1 MDERR
6 LKSKIK
12 NKMSLLK
19 VKNLNIS
26 YPTRKETIVAS
37 KDVEF
42 TLERGEI
49 LGIVGESG
57 SGKSTIANAIINL
70 IDPPGEITSGSIKID
85 NDELRDNEELI
96 QEIRGKKIGFVFQD
110 PQTSLNPLFKIKDQL
125 IETIQTHLNLDYQD
139 ALKKS
144 IQLLEEVGIDNAEKR
159 IEDYPHQFSGGMRQ
173 RVVIALAISCE
184 PDLIIADE
192 PTTALDVSIQH
203 QILELLKDLTKKRNL
218 GVMIITHDMGV
229 IAETTDKVI
238 VMRHGL
244 IVEQGD
250 TKELLTNPKSN
261 EARSLVISVPPTNKK
276 IDRFKL
282 ISPDGKEITSDSK
295 NLTKNIIKTWGARE
309 NTNQKLLELSGV
321 TKIFDDKSLMSNFS
335 FGSKNET
342 TTKVVKAVDNV
353 SFELFEG
360 ETLGLV
366 GESGSGKSTIAK
378 IITGLVRPTN
388 GEIFYNNLSLYN
400 SKRKYQIDK
409 SRGQVQMI
417 FQDPYS
423 SLNPRF
429 KVRDII
435 SEPIRLFQKNI
446 SSSELTKNLY
456 DLIDIVGMSRQ
467 SLDRYPHEFSGG
479 QRQRISIA
487 RALATRPLLLI
498 CDEPTSALDVSI
510 QAQVLNLLKDIQD
523 ELHLAMLFISHD
535 LPVIRQ
541 MCNRIVVLKNGI
553 VCETKES
560 EELFNNPEHPY
571 TQELIRLMPKI
582 ESII

>member
-1 MDERR
+1 
-6 LKSKIK
+6 
-12 NKMSLLK
+12 MSLLEI
-19 VKNLNIS
+19 KNLNIS
-26 YPTRKETIVAS
+26 YKTRKETIVAS
-37 KDVEF
+37 SNVNF

-70 IDPPGEITSGSIKID
+70 IDPPGQITGGTIKV
-85 NDELRDNEELI
+85 DNEELQNNEEII
-96 QEIRGKKIGFVFQD
+96 QQIRGKKIGFVFQD

-125 IETIQTHLNLDYQD
+125 IETIQTHLNLSHDE

-144 IQLLEEVGIDNAEKR
+144 INLLEEVGIENATKR

-192 PTTALDVSIQH
+192 PTTALDVSIQY
-203 QILELLKDLTKKRNL
+203 QILELLKELTKKRNL
-218 GVMIITHDMGV
+218 GVIIITHDMGV
-229 IAETTDKVI
+229 IAETTNKVI

-244 IVEQGD
+244 IVEQGN
-250 TKELLTNPKSN
+250 TKDLLTNPKSS

-276 IDRFKL
+276 IERFKL
-282 ISPDGKEITSDSK
+282 ISPDGSEITSSSA
-295 NLTKNIIKTWGARE
+295 NLTKNIIKTWGVRK
-309 NTNQKLLELSGV
+309 NTNQKLLEV
-321 TKIFDDKSLMSNFS
+321 KKITKIFDDQSIS
-335 FGSKNET
+335 FRKKIDENA
-342 TTKVVKAVDNV
+342 VKAVNNV

-378 IITGLVRPTN
+378 IITGLVRPSFGELEYN
-388 GEIFYNNLSLYN
+388 GLSLYN
-400 SKRKYQIDK
+400 SRGKYQIDK
-409 SRGQVQMI
+409 SRGQIQMI

-429 KVRDII
+429 KVKQII
-435 SEPIRLFQKNI
+435 AEPIKFFQKGITRNDL
-446 SSSELTKNLY
+446 EQNVN
-456 DLIDIVGMSRQ
+456 DLIDIVGMTRK

-487 RALATRPLLLI
+487 RALATRPRLLI

-510 QAQVLNLLKDIQD
+510 QAQILNLLKDIQD
-523 ELHLAMLFISHD
+523 ELHLTILFISHD

-541 MCNRIVVLKNGI
+541 MCNRIIVLKNGI
-553 VCETKES
+553 VCESNDTETLFNDPLHDYTKE
-560 EELFNNPEHPY
+560 
-571 TQELIRLMPKI
+571 LIKLMPKI

>member
-1 MDERR
+1 
-6 LKSKIK
+6 
-12 NKMSLLK
+12 MSFLE

-70 IDPPGEITSGSIKID
+70 IDPPGEITSGSIKMD
-85 NDELRDNEELI
+85 NNELRDNEELI
-96 QEIRGKKIGFVFQD
+96 QKIRGKKIGFVFQD
-110 PQTSLNPLFKIKDQL
+110 PQTSLNPLFRIKDQL
-125 IETIQTHLNLDYQD
+125 IETIQTHLNLNYQD

-218 GVMIITHDMGV
+218 GVIIITHDMGV

-238 VMRHGL
+238 VMRHGV
-244 IVEQGD
+244 IVEQGA

-276 IDRFKL
+276 IDRFRL

-295 NLTKNIIKTWGARE
+295 NLTKKIIKTWGVRE
-309 NTNQKLLELSGV
+309 KNKDKKVLQLTGV
-321 TKIFDDKSLMSNFS
+321 TKIFDDKSLISNFS
-335 FGSKNET
+335 FGSKNEST
-342 TTKVVKAVDNV
+342 NKLEKAVDNV

-378 IITGLVRPTN
+378 IITGLVRPSN
-388 GEIFYNNLSLYN
+388 GEIFYNDISLYN

-409 SRGQVQMI
+409 SRGQIQMI

-435 SEPIRLFQKNI
+435 SEPIKLFQKNI
-446 SSSELTKNLY
+446 KKNELTQNIY
-456 DLIDIVGMSRQ
+456 DLIDIVGMTRQ

-487 RALATRPLLLI
+487 RALATRPSLLI

-523 ELHLAMLFISHD
+523 ELHLTMLFISHD

-541 MCNRIVVLKNGI
+541 MCNRIVVLKNGSI
-553 VCETKES
+553 CETKES
-560 EELFNNPEHPY
+560 EELFNNPTHPY
-571 TQELIRLMPKI
+571 TKELIRLMPKI

>member
-1 MDERR
+1 
-6 LKSKIK
+6 
-12 NKMSLLK
+12 MSLLQ
-19 VKNLNIS
+19 VNNLNIS
-26 YPTRKETIVAS
+26 NPTRKETIVAS

-42 TLERGEI
+42 NLERGEI

-70 IDPPGEITSGSIKID
+70 IDPPGEITGGSIKID
-85 NDELRDNEELI
+85 DNELRSNEDVI
-96 QEIRGKKIGFVFQD
+96 QKYRGKKIGFVFQD

-125 IETIQTHLNLDYQD
+125 IETIQTHLDLDYQE

-144 IQLLEEVGIDNAEKR
+144 IRLLEEVGIDNAEER

-192 PTTALDVSIQH
+192 PTTALDVSIQY

-218 GVMIITHDMGV
+218 GVIIITHDMGV
-229 IAETTDKVI
+229 IAETTNKVI
-238 VMRHGL
+238 VMRYGV

-250 TKELLTNPKSN
+250 TKELLTNPKST

-295 NLTKNIIKTWGARE
+295 NLTKNIIKTWGVRE
-309 NTNQKLLELSGV
+309 NNNQKLLELSEV
-321 TKIFDDKSLMSNFS
+321 TKIFDEQTMASSFR
-335 FGSKNET
+335 FGSKNDT
-342 TTKVVKAVDNV
+342 NDKAVKAVNDV
-353 SFELFEG
+353 SFELYEG

-400 SKRKYQIDK
+400 SKRKYQIEN
-409 SRGQVQMI
+409 SRGQIQMI

-435 SEPIRLFQKNI
+435 AEPIKLFQKNI
-446 SSSELTKNLY
+446 SKSELIQNTH
-456 DLIDIVGMSRQ
+456 DLIDIVGMTRQ

-487 RALATRPLLLI
+487 RALATRPRLLV

-510 QAQVLNLLKDIQD
+510 QAQILNLLKDIQD
-523 ELHLAMLFISHD
+523 ELHLTMLFISHD

-541 MCNRIVVLKNGI
+541 MCNRIVVLKNGS

-560 EELFNNPEHPY
+560 EELFNAPDHPY

-582 ESII
+582 ESIV

>member
-1 MDERR
+1 
-6 LKSKIK
+6 
-12 NKMSLLK
+12 MSFLE
-19 VKNLNIS
+19 VKNLDIS

-37 KDVEF
+37 KNVEF

-70 IDPPGEITSGSIKID
+70 IDPPGEITNGSIKID
-85 NDELRDNEELI
+85 NNELRDNEELI
-96 QEIRGKKIGFVFQD
+96 QKMRGKKIGFVFQD

-125 IETIQTHLNLDYQD
+125 IETIQTHLNLSYKD

-144 IQLLEEVGIDNAEKR
+144 IQLLKEVGIDNAEKR

-192 PTTALDVSIQH
+192 PTTALDVSIQY

-218 GVMIITHDMGV
+218 GVIIITHDMGV
-229 IAETTDKVI
+229 IAETTNKVI
-238 VMRHGL
+238 VMRDGL

-295 NLTKNIIKTWGARE
+295 NLTKNIIKTWGIRE
-309 NTNQKLLELSGV
+309 NKNQKLLKLTDV
-321 TKIFDDKSLMSNFS
+321 TKIFDDKSFAINIS
-335 FGSKNET
+335 FGSKNEST
-342 TTKVVKAVDNV
+342 DKVVKAVDNV

-388 GEIFYNNLSLYN
+388 GEIFYNNVSLYN
-400 SKRKYQIDK
+400 SNRKYQIDK
-409 SRGQVQMI
+409 SRGQIQMI

-435 SEPIRLFQKNI
+435 SEPIKFFQKNI
-446 SSSELTKNLY
+446 SHNELTQNVY
-456 DLIDIVGMSRQ
+456 DLIDIVGMTRQ

-487 RALATRPLLLI
+487 RALATRPRLLI

-510 QAQVLNLLKDIQD
+510 QAQILNLLKDIQD
-523 ELHLAMLFISHD
+523 ELHLAILFISHD

-541 MCNRIVVLKNGI
+541 MCNRIVVLKNGS
-553 VCETKES
+553 VCETKET

>member
-1 MDERR
+1 
-6 LKSKIK
+6 
-12 NKMSLLK
+12 MSLLEI
-19 VKNLNIS
+19 KNLNIS
-26 YPTRKETIVAS
+26 YKTRKETIVAS
-37 KDVEF
+37 SNVNF

-70 IDPPGEITSGSIKID
+70 IDPPGLITGGTIKID
-85 NDELRDNEELI
+85 NKELQNNEEII
-96 QEIRGKKIGFVFQD
+96 QQIRGKKIGFVFQD

-125 IETIQTHLNLDYQD
+125 IETIQTHLNLSHDE

-144 IQLLEEVGIDNAEKR
+144 INLLEEVGIENATKR

-192 PTTALDVSIQH
+192 PTTALDVSIQY
-203 QILELLKDLTKKRNL
+203 QILELLKELTKKRNL
-218 GVMIITHDMGV
+218 GVIIITHDMGV
-229 IAETTDKVI
+229 IAETTNKVI

-244 IVEQGD
+244 IVEQGN
-250 TKELLTNPKSN
+250 TKDLLTNPKST

-276 IDRFKL
+276 IERFKL
-282 ISPDGKEITSDSK
+282 ISPDGSEITTSSA
-295 NLTKNIIKTWGARE
+295 NLTKNIIKTWGVRK
-309 NTNQKLLELSGV
+309 NTNQKLLELKKI
-321 TKIFDDKSLMSNFS
+321 TKIFDDQSISY
-335 FGSKNET
+335 SKKLDENA
-342 TTKVVKAVDNV
+342 VKAVNNV
-353 SFELFEG
+353 SFKLFEG

-378 IITGLVRPTN
+378 IITGLVRPSFGELEYN
-388 GEIFYNNLSLYN
+388 GLSLYN
-400 SKRKYQIDK
+400 SRRKYQIDK
-409 SRGQVQMI
+409 SRGQIQMI

-429 KVRDII
+429 KVKDII
-435 SEPIRLFQKNI
+435 AEPIKFFQKSITRNDL
-446 SSSELTKNLY
+446 EQNVN
-456 DLIDIVGMSRQ
+456 DLIDIVGMTRK

-487 RALATRPLLLI
+487 RALATRPRLLI

-510 QAQVLNLLKDIQD
+510 QAQILNLLKDIQD
-523 ELHLAMLFISHD
+523 ELHLTMLFISHD

-541 MCNRIVVLKNGI
+541 MCNRIIVLKNGI
-553 VCETKES
+553 VCESNDTETLFNDPLHEYTKE
-560 EELFNNPEHPY
+560 
-571 TQELIRLMPKI
+571 LIKLMPKI

>member
-1 MDERR
+1 
-6 LKSKIK
+6 
-12 NKMSLLK
+12 MSLLK

-446 SSSELTKNLY
+446 SSSELTQNLY

>member
-1 MDERR
+1 
-6 LKSKIK
+6 
-12 NKMSLLK
+12 MSLLEI
-19 VKNLNIS
+19 KNLNIS
-26 YPTRKETIVAS
+26 YKTRKETIVAS
-37 KDVEF
+37 SNVNF

-70 IDPPGEITSGSIKID
+70 IDPPGLITGGTIKID
-85 NDELRDNEELI
+85 NKELQNNEEII
-96 QEIRGKKIGFVFQD
+96 QQIRGKKIGFVFQD

-125 IETIQTHLNLDYQD
+125 IETIQTHLNLSHDE

-144 IQLLEEVGIDNAEKR
+144 INLLEEVGIENATKR

-192 PTTALDVSIQH
+192 PTTALDVSIQY
-203 QILELLKDLTKKRNL
+203 QILELLKELTKKRNL
-218 GVMIITHDMGV
+218 GVIIITHDMGV
-229 IAETTDKVI
+229 IAETTNKVI

-244 IVEQGD
+244 IVEQGN
-250 TKELLTNPKSN
+250 TKDLLTNPKST

-276 IDRFKL
+276 IERFKL
-282 ISPDGKEITSDSK
+282 ISPDGSEITTSSA
-295 NLTKNIIKTWGARE
+295 NLTKNIIKTWGVRK
-309 NTNQKLLELSGV
+309 NTNQKLLELKKI
-321 TKIFDDKSLMSNFS
+321 TKIFDDQSISY
-335 FGSKNET
+335 
-342 TTKVVKAVDNV
+342 TKKLDENAVKAVNNV
-353 SFELFEG
+353 SFKLFEG

-378 IITGLVRPTN
+378 IITGLVRPSFGELEYN
-388 GEIFYNNLSLYN
+388 GLSLYN
-400 SKRKYQIDK
+400 SRRKYQIDK
-409 SRGQVQMI
+409 SRGQIQMI

-429 KVRDII
+429 KVKDII
-435 SEPIRLFQKNI
+435 AEPIKFFQKSITRNDL
-446 SSSELTKNLY
+446 EQNVN
-456 DLIDIVGMSRQ
+456 DLIDIVGMTRK

-487 RALATRPLLLI
+487 RALATRPRLLI

-510 QAQVLNLLKDIQD
+510 QAQILNLLKDIQD
-523 ELHLAMLFISHD
+523 ELHLTMLFISHD

-541 MCNRIVVLKNGI
+541 MCNRIIVLKNGTI
-553 VCETKES
+553 CETNET
-560 EELFNNPEHPY
+560 EMLFNEPSHQY
-571 TQELIRLMPKI
+571 TKQLINLMPKI
-582 ESII
+582 ESLI

>member
-1 MDERR
+1 
-6 LKSKIK
+6 
-12 NKMSLLK
+12 MSFLE
-19 VKNLNIS
+19 VKNLDIS

-37 KDVEF
+37 KNVEF

-70 IDPPGEITSGSIKID
+70 IDPPGEITNGSIKID
-85 NDELRDNEELI
+85 NNELRDNEELI
-96 QEIRGKKIGFVFQD
+96 QKIRGKKIGFVFQD

-125 IETIQTHLNLDYQD
+125 IETIQTHLNLGYQD

-144 IQLLEEVGIDNAEKR
+144 IQLLKEVGIDNAEKR

-192 PTTALDVSIQH
+192 PTTALDVSIQY

-218 GVMIITHDMGV
+218 GVIIITHDMGV
-229 IAETTDKVI
+229 IAETTNKVI
-238 VMRHGL
+238 VMRDGL

-295 NLTKNIIKTWGARE
+295 NLTKNIIKTWGIRE
-309 NTNQKLLELSGV
+309 NKNQKLLKLTDV
-321 TKIFDDKSLMSNFS
+321 TKNFDERSLAINIS
-335 FGSKNET
+335 FGSKNEST
-342 TTKVVKAVDNV
+342 DKVVKAIDNV

-388 GEIFYNNLSLYN
+388 GEIFYNNISLYN
-400 SKRKYQIDK
+400 SNRKYQIDK
-409 SRGQVQMI
+409 SRGQIQMI

-435 SEPIRLFQKNI
+435 SEPIKFFQKNI
-446 SSSELTKNLY
+446 SHNELTQNVY
-456 DLIDIVGMSRQ
+456 DLIDIVGMTRQ

-510 QAQVLNLLKDIQD
+510 QAQILNLLKDIQD
-523 ELHLAMLFISHD
+523 ELHLTILFISHD

-541 MCNRIVVLKNGI
+541 MCNRIVVLKNGS
-553 VCETKES
+553 VCETKET

>member
-1 MDERR
+1 
-6 LKSKIK
+6 
-12 NKMSLLK
+12 MSLLE

-70 IDPPGEITSGSIKID
+70 IDPPGEITGGSIKID
-85 NDELRDNEELI
+85 NNELRDNEELI
-96 QEIRGKKIGFVFQD
+96 QKIRGKKIGFVFQD

-144 IQLLEEVGIDNAEKR
+144 IQLLKEVGIDNAEQR

-192 PTTALDVSIQH
+192 PTTALDVSIQY
-203 QILELLKDLTKKRNL
+203 QILELLKDLAKKRNL
-218 GVMIITHDMGV
+218 GVIIITHDMGV
-229 IAETTDKVI
+229 IAETTNKVI
-238 VMRHGL
+238 VMRYGV

-250 TKELLTNPKSN
+250 TKELLTNPKST

-282 ISPDGKEITSDSK
+282 ISPEGKEITSDSK
-295 NLTKNIIKTWGARE
+295 SLTKNIIKTWGVRE
-309 NTNQKLLELSGV
+309 NTNQKLLELTGV
-321 TKIFDDKSLMSNFS
+321 TKIFDDRSLAINIS
-335 FGSKNET
+335 FGSKNEST
-342 TTKVVKAVDNV
+342 DKVVKAVDNV

-388 GEIFYNNLSLYN
+388 GEIFYNNVSLYN
-400 SKRKYQIDK
+400 SNRKYQIDK
-409 SRGQVQMI
+409 SRGQIQMI

-435 SEPIRLFQKNI
+435 SEPIKFFQKNI
-446 SSSELTKNLY
+446 SHNELTQNVY
-456 DLIDIVGMSRQ
+456 DLIDIVGMTRQ

-487 RALATRPLLLI
+487 RALATRPRLLI

-510 QAQVLNLLKDIQD
+510 QAQILNLLKDIQD
-523 ELHLAMLFISHD
+523 ELHMTILFISHD

-541 MCNRIVVLKNGI
+541 MCNRIVVLKNGS
-553 VCETKES
+553 VCETKET

>member
-1 MDERR
+1 
-6 LKSKIK
+6 
-12 NKMSLLK
+12 MSFLE

-26 YPTRKETIVAS
+26 YPTRKETIIAS

-57 SGKSTIANAIINL
+57 SGKSTIANAIIDL

-85 NDELRDNEELI
+85 NDELRGNEELI

-218 GVMIITHDMGV
+218 GVIIITHDMGV

-295 NLTKNIIKTWGARE
+295 NLTKNIIKTWGVRE
-309 NTNQKLLELSGV
+309 NKNQKLLDVIGV
-321 TKIFDDKSLMSNFS
+321 TKIFDDQSLASNFS
-335 FGSKNET
+335 FGSKNEST
-342 TTKVVKAVDNV
+342 EKVVKAVDNV

-378 IITGLVRPTN
+378 IITGLVRPTS

-446 SSSELTKNLY
+446 NTSELTQNLY

-487 RALATRPLLLI
+487 RALATRPRLLI

-541 MCNRIVVLKNGI
+541 MCNRIVVLKDGV